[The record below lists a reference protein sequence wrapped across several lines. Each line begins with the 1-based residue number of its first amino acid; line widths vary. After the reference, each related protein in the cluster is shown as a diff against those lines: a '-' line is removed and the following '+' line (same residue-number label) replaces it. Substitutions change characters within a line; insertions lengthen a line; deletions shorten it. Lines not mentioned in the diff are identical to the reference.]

1 MLSRRSFVL
10 TAIVASAI
18 PWQQA
23 VAAVAPEHVDG
34 ATKFID
40 SLANQAIAVLRNDS
54 TSLEAREAT
63 FRDLLSN
70 GFDVPFI
77 GRFVL
82 GRHWRTAS
90 DEQRDDY
97 LGLFTEFLLKTY
109 SRRLGGY
116 AGEAFTVVGARS
128 SGKKD
133 VIVRTRID
141 RPSGPD
147 IKADWRVRVR
157 NEQYKIID
165 VAVEGV
171 SMAVTQRSEFASV
184 VRTHGMDGLLQA
196 LRMRTQMY
204 TAKAS

>member
-10 TAIVASAI
+10 TAIMASAI
-18 PWQQA
+18 PWQQCL
-23 VAAVAPEHVDG
+23 AAVAPEHVDG
-34 ATKFID
+34 ATKFIG
-40 SLANQAIAVLRNDS
+40 SLANQAVAVLRNDG

-63 FRDLLSN
+63 FRDLLAD

-82 GRHWRTAS
+82 GRQWHTAS

-109 SRRLGGY
+109 SRRFGGY
-116 AGEAFTVVGARS
+116 AGESFSIIGASS
-128 SGKKD
+128 SGKKF
-133 VIVRTRID
+133 VIVKTRID
-141 RPSGPD
+141 RPSGPA
-147 IKADWRVRVR
+147 IKVDWRVRVR

-165 VAVEGV
+165 VAVKGV

-196 LRMRTQMY
+196 LRRRLKMY